1 LSELGDALVLRNH
14 ADSVSRGPKLPG
26 GGAREA
32 ARTQAWPKAEGR
44 ESHELNGQPGLFV
57 ASFAMV
63 ISDSENQKMPCPSF
77 GWPNDDA
84 TNVAARVLLEVL
96 SNGAT

>member
-1 LSELGDALVLRNH
+1 MQ
-14 ADSVSRGPKLPG
+14 
-26 GGAREA
+26 AR
-32 ARTQAWPKAEGR
+32 PKAEGR

-57 ASFAMV
+57 VSFAMV

-84 TNVAARVLLEVL
+84 TKRGGSCSAGSL